1 MYMYDLRQGLGLA
14 RIREGV
20 RHDSWVA
27 DVAYHPLRPQLAAGC
42 TDGSVQLYGEPDG

>member
-1 MYMYDLRQGLGLA
+1 MFDLRQGLGLA

-27 DVAYHPLRPQLAAGC
+27 DVAYHPLQPQLAAGC
-42 TDGSVQLYGEPDG
+42 MDSSVQLYGEPG